1 MLIDFYQGLSLLLA
15 MVLKAIGSRRYYESD
30 DEYAPE
36 RLPFL
41 KNTLHSPTACVIG
54 DPVFP
59 SKNDTWN
66 KQTEDKV

>member
-1 MLIDFYQGLSLLLA
+1 MLMDFYQGLSLLLA

-41 KNTLHSPTACVIG
+41 KNALHSPTTCVIG

-66 KQTEDKV
+66 KRTDDEV